1 MYWHMYWRYKSVF
14 PISSKVQSKVAT
26 PGNVRSAVGITNN
39 YYLRTQTNSKY
50 GLGNSDHWIK
60 KNQILTSTSAI
71 NNLYNV
77 IYVNVMCND
86 MFCKI
91 VFSFNVKDWELCL
104 WAAFHHCQKYNEC
117 GCNVQERRRILRNFS
132 KLNCPITLYIQCI

>member
-91 VFSFNVKDWELCL
+91 VFHLMWKTGNCVYGQRFTIVKSTTNAVVMYKRDVVFWGT
-104 WAAFHHCQKYNEC
+104 FQ
-117 GCNVQERRRILRNFS
+117 S
-132 KLNCPITLYIQCI
+132 